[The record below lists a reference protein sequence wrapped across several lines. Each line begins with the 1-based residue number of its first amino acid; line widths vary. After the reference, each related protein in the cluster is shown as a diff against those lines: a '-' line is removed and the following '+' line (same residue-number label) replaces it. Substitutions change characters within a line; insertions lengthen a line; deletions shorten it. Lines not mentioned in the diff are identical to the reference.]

1 MIFYKIYFS
10 IRDVWGIVRSTILEK
25 HIKLIQLYE
34 YGFRCIKKGGIN
46 NRKVHLRLLEEFH
59 NTLVGSKTGKMD
71 GYPLEE
77 SLGADFGYEKGA
89 PNGRLDGNGYTK
101 REKYPLK

>member
-1 MIFYKIYFS
+1 M
-10 IRDVWGIVRSTILEK
+10 
-25 HIKLIQLYE
+25 
-34 YGFRCIKKGGIN
+34 
-46 NRKVHLRLLEEFH
+46 RLLEEFH
-59 NTLVGSKTGKMD
+59 NILVGSKTGKMD